1 MNPARWLSAIILYT
15 VITLILAYFTSSDS
29 MLVILS
35 SLLGFAF
42 VAFLPGYCLT
52 SLIFPEGKLDPV
64 EIVVLSVALSFSI
77 AGISGLFLGLSPI
90 GINVISVI
98 LALSSI
104 VVILAI
110 LVFLKKMNL
119 LNVHRRKL
127 QVNTPV
133 KVTE

>member
-1 MNPARWLSAIILYT
+1 
-15 VITLILAYFTSSDS
+15 

-35 SLLGFAF
+35 SFFGFAF
-42 VAFLPGYCLT
+42 VAFIPGYCLT

-90 GINVISVI
+90 GINVVSIT

-104 VVILAI
+104 VVILSI

-119 LNVHRRKL
+119 LNLHRRKL
-127 QVNTPV
+127 QVNTLA
-133 KVTE
+133 KVTD